1 VSRVS
6 GSDEWESEAENWL
19 RWARNPCHDA
29 YWYYRDAFFDEMVP
43 PPGNRTLEIGCGEG
57 RVARDLAAR
66 GHRVVA
72 IDTSKTLLRHAQAAG
87 GEVHH
92 VLADGSA
99 VPFPRASFD
108 LVVTYNSLQSMD
120 LGHMRGTLHEAAR
133 VLARGAWICVCVTHP
148 IMDAASFSS
157 DDETAACV
165 IRGGYLN
172 GEPFEDT
179 VTRDGLTMTFR
190 GWTHSLEEYFSILE
204 EAGFLVEAL
213 REPKPS
219 SAPPRYKRF
228 ERVPMFL
235 NVRARKS

>member
-1 VSRVS
+1 VLRVA
-6 GSDEWESEAENWL
+6 GAGEWESEAQNWL
-19 RWARNPCHDA
+19 RWARTPGHDA

-72 IDTSKTLLRHAQAAG
+72 IDTSETLLRHAHAARG
-87 GEVHH
+87 GIHY
-92 VLADGSA
+92 VLADGSS
-99 VPFPRASFD
+99 VPFPSASFD

-120 LGHMRGTLHEAAR
+120 LDEMRATIHEAAR
-133 VLARGAWICVCVTHP
+133 VLSRGACICVCVTHP
-148 IMDAASFSS
+148 MMDASNFSG
-157 DDETAACV
+157 DDETADCV
-165 IRGGYLN
+165 IKGGYLR

-190 GWTHSLEEYFSILE
+190 GWTHSLEEYFSVLE
-204 EAGFLVEAL
+204 GAGFLVEAL
-213 REPKPS
+213 REPKPR
-219 SAPPRYKRF
+219 SAPPVYKRF

-235 NVRARKS
+235 NVCGRKS